1 MSEQLPRAQQLA
13 KDAAEA
19 ADVRR
24 WRTHPDVVA
33 LQVERIRTQVD
44 RLCWAGI
51 VLGLAFTTANVQWFA
66 AAGAAFGSLPW
77 MTAWL
82 LDPTVCLVLLAIL
95 RAEQVTARY
104 QVHTGPWVRAAKWLT
119 LAATYVM
126 NTWSSWAA
134 GSPAGVVL
142 HSVPPMVVF
151 VAAEAVTDLRDK
163 LTDAVQAAHVNAT
176 NVHELPAPVRE
187 RPVRRLFADYL
198 AEARQAWTPDVK
210 VTPAWVREVT
220 GCSRGLSSRL
230 ATALADEVRHDR

>member
-33 LQVERIRTQVD
+33 LKVERIRAQVD

-77 MTAWL
+77 LTAWL

-176 NVHELPAPVRE
+176 NVHELPAPAHE
-187 RPVRRLFADYL
+187 RPARRLFADYL
-198 AEARQAWTPDVK
+198 AEARRAWTPDVK

-230 ATALADEVRHDR
+230 AAALADEVRHDG